1 MEKAGFGAAGVSP
14 DDWASSLSGP
24 PDLSSDQFN
33 WRSALLRHW
42 TGTSPDMDQPL
53 LNHHYIVQHL
63 GGAKSVERRFD
74 GSPISNTVQNGS
86 ITIVPVGTQFKWHT
100 RGPIEF
106 AHLYIS
112 PALLGRTALRF
123 ERASEITLIDRVG
136 CRDPLLEALYSSMIA
151 ELRRPGQPEIF
162 YLDSLLETFLLRLIL
177 AHSSAR
183 VRGRTAR
190 ETLAAHQLRRVNEYV
205 ESRLEQPVALADLA
219 KAAGGSVF
227 HFIRAFKNTVGD
239 TPYNYVLRRRTDR
252 AKAMLDE
259 GEQSNA
265 VIAGRCGFSS
275 KANFVKTFKRLVGT
289 TPTRYRRR

>member
-1 MEKAGFGAAGVSP
+1 M
-14 DDWASSLSGP
+14 
-24 PDLSSDQFN
+24 
-33 WRSALLRHW
+33 
-42 TGTSPDMDQPL
+42 
-53 LNHHYIVQHL
+53 
-63 GGAKSVERRFD
+63 
-74 GSPISNTVQNGS
+74 
-86 ITIVPVGTQFKWHT
+86 
-100 RGPIEF
+100 
-106 AHLYIS
+106 
-112 PALLGRTALRF
+112 
-123 ERASEITLIDRVG
+123 
-136 CRDPLLEALYSSMIA
+136 
-151 ELRRPGQPEIF
+151 
-162 YLDSLLETFLLRLIL
+162 LRLIL

-275 KANFVKTFKRLVGT
+275 KANFVKTIKRLVGT